1 MTDTVEKLTSLLF
14 SALVTSSPVLSGNMK
29 SMIQIDEYSGS
40 ECKIVI
46 DAPFYDMKRWKK
58 EGVVV
63 FTGENIK
70 GKTAYAEWVN
80 KEGGFGT
87 HNKSMYWV
95 NRACVEVA
103 TIIANEIGATVINEL
118 QL

>member
-1 MTDTVEKLTSLLF
+1 MDENVEKLTSLLF

-29 SMIQIDEYSGS
+29 SYIQLSKYSAN
-40 ECKIVI
+40 ECEIVI
-46 DAPFYDMKRWKK
+46 DAPFYDSKKWKK
-58 EGVVV
+58 DKTIIH
-63 FTGENIK
+63 TGETIN

-80 KEGGFGT
+80 KSGGFAT
-87 HNKSMYWV
+87 HNKSQGWV

-103 TIIANEIGATVINEL
+103 QIIANEIGATVINEL